1 MTSQATSPDGS
12 TYGFINQKDLLSH
25 YDLTMAATAS
35 RPRCVDTSCRNTV
48 QSGLFMHSVRKPTV
62 QLLLESGGIN
72 VQSEQ
77 VSKICASTRFSH
89 LISACVH
96 DGTSLNT
103 TVTTAFLD
111 GIGVDANF
119 NG

>member
-1 MTSQATSPDGS
+1 M
-12 TYGFINQKDLLSH
+12 H
-25 YDLTMAATAS
+25 YDLTMTATAS
-35 RPRCVDTSCRNTV
+35 RPRCVDASCRNTI

-77 VSKICASTRFSH
+77 VSKICTMTRFSH
-89 LISACVH
+89 LVSACVH

-103 TVTTAFLD
+103 TVTTGFLD
-111 GIGVDANF
+111 GIGLDAVF